1 MADHSITPEE
11 LRLAI
16 ARHAPARSPESRPS
30 PIARL
35 IARIR
40 ACDYDR
46 LLAVGVF
53 AEPGSALSV
62 HRARLASRT
71 ERRAISASLRRA
83 VREAQQP
90 GGSWSSRVGVNVPNV
105 VGAEDLIDRAARRL
119 DSHWPV
125 GVLGM
130 ARLRLVLSDGAGP
143 LYRFGRGDLRGRLGA
158 ALAEL

>member
-1 MADHSITPEE
+1 MPDHRITPEE
-11 LRLAI
+11 LRIAI
-16 ARHAPARSPESRPS
+16 ARRAPAQITGTRPS

-35 IARIR
+35 VARMR
-40 ACDYDR
+40 SADYDR
-46 LLAVGVF
+46 LLAVGVVP
-53 AEPGSALSV
+53 EPGSALAV

-71 ERRAISASLRRA
+71 ERRAIAASLRRA
-83 VREAQQP
+83 VHDAQKP
-90 GGSWSSRVGVNVPNV
+90 GGSWSSRVCVNVANIT
-105 VGAEDLIDRAARRL
+105 GAEDLIERAAGRL